1 MASPSVLV
9 LDDAR
14 HVGLTAAE
22 LVANRIRAR
31 PRVRLLLPTGH
42 TPRGLYA
49 ALREHAADGSLPSE
63 RVTVLG
69 LDEYLGLGADDPR
82 SFRASLDA
90 ELAGIP
96 IGRREALDGA
106 AADPA
111 AEAARYQA
119 VLDTAPVDVAV
130 LGLGRDAHV
139 AFNEPGSRPAD
150 GVRRVALQP
159 STIDAA
165 ADGFGGP
172 DRVPREAL
180 TVGLRTLLAARELL
194 LVVTGGEKAEAL
206 HAALEGPAGPG
217 APASLLRGHPCLTV
231 LCDRA
236 AGARLRPTAGRDGDH
251 VAIVLGHREPG
262 ISAEHRISAHSRARL
277 ARAVALCRQTPV
289 RAVLLTG
296 YTHTDGLSEAEQ
308 MGREWPLADVPVL
321 LEVAG
326 RNTAE
331 NASRSLPIVLALGVA
346 ARVSVVTSVW
356 HVRAPYFFAAYRA
369 FGLKLE
375 LSPARPL
382 RGSAH
387 LLVEELGGLAGMAR
401 QRRAA
406 MDAVRLPEQP

>member
-1 MASPSVLV
+1 MAAPSLLV

-31 PRVRLLLPTGH
+31 PRARVLLPTGH

-49 ALREHAADGSLPSE
+49 ALRAHAADGSLPSAQA
-63 RVTVLG
+63 TVLG

-82 SFRASLDA
+82 SFRASLDG

-96 IGRREALDGA
+96 IGRREAIDGA

-119 VLDTAPVDVAV
+119 DLDTAPVDLAV

-139 AFNEPGSRPAD
+139 AFNEPGSPPGG
-150 GVRRVALQP
+150 GVRRVALDP
-159 STIDAA
+159 STVVAA
-165 ADGFGGP
+165 AGDFGGAEC
-172 DRVPREAL
+172 VPREAL

-194 LVVTGGEKAEAL
+194 LMVTGAEKAEAL
-206 HAALEGPAGPG
+206 HAALEGPIGSDS
-217 APASLLRGHPCLTV
+217 PASLLRDHPCLTV

-236 AGARLRPTAGRDGDH
+236 AAERLRPAAGRDSDH
-251 VAIVLGHREPG
+251 VAVVLGHREPG
-262 ISAEHRISAHSRARL
+262 VSAEHRISAHSRARM
-277 ARAVALCRQTPV
+277 ARAVALCRRTPV

-296 YTHTDGLSEAEQ
+296 YTHTGGLSEAEQ
-308 MGREWPLADVPVL
+308 MGREWPLPDVPVL

-356 HVRAPYFFAAYRA
+356 HLRAPYFFAPYRA
-369 FGLKLE
+369 FGLE
-375 LSPARPL
+375 LDLRPARPL

-387 LLVEELGGLAGMAR
+387 LLAEELGGLAGMAR

-406 MDAVRLPEQP
+406 MDAVRLPERP